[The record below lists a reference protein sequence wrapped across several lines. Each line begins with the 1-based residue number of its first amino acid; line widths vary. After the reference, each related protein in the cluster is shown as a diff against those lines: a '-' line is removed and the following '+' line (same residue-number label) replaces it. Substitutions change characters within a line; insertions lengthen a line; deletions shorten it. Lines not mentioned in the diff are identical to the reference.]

1 MKLLVVLLGIALIA
15 CVYFFVRPIGEPV
28 APAPE
33 VPAARGPATFTWSY
47 RQFERDSIPY
57 SRISATA
64 TYADGSTETKE
75 IDTIE
80 GSCNV
85 YEERDKDVYEKS
97 DMIIC
102 YYAGLGR
109 YYKITEAETGYEI
122 ERRIFEEGS
131 PEYEPP
137 TLPYEAI
144 ATFNY

>member
-1 MKLLVVLLGIALIA
+1 MKFLIALLAIVVL
-15 CVYFFVRPIGEPV
+15 V
-28 APAPE
+28 AGY
-33 VPAARGPATFTWSY
+33 VVLRPAAVPETSVSRGPATFTWSY